1 MVMSHTEYL
10 MNYLQSKKMPVIKKK
25 KHTYLTYHGLEEKST
40 YVLKHGIVKTSII
53 LQDGREFNLS
63 YITRPDVL
71 SLLRDEVSKYTDQ
84 PFNVRVESQEA
95 EFYKIDRVKFW
106 EMVNQ
111 DEELNNY
118 VKEYY
123 RTKLS
128 ENIVRLQRMIMGGK
142 HDAVCAFLYQ
152 LSDLFG
158 KRLPNHQG
166 VLIDFT
172 VTNEDI
178 AGFCGIN
185 SRSSV
190 TRILSDLREEGIIDI
205 KNHKFIIT
213 NMNYLLDYV
222 SI

>member
-1 MVMSHTEYL
+1 MVMTHTEYL
-10 MNYLQSKKMPVIKKK
+10 MNYLQANKFPVITKKR
-25 KHTYLTYHGLEEKST
+25 HTYLTYHGLEENST

-63 YITRPDVL
+63 YITQPDVL

-84 PFNVRVESQEA
+84 PFNVRVESRTA

-106 EMVNQ
+106 KMVNTN
-111 DEELNNY
+111 DELNNY

-152 LSDLFG
+152 LTDLFG
-158 KRLPNHQG
+158 IRLANHQG
-166 VLIDFT
+166 VLIDFV

-190 TRILSDLREEGIIDI
+190 TRILSDLRDEGIIDI
-205 KNHKFIIT
+205 KNRKFIIT

>member
-111 DEELNNY
+111 DDELNNY

>member
-1 MVMSHTEYL
+1 

-111 DEELNNY
+111 DDELNNY

>member
-1 MVMSHTEYL
+1 MSHTEYL

-111 DEELNNY
+111 DDELNNY

>member
-1 MVMSHTEYL
+1 
-10 MNYLQSKKMPVIKKK
+10 
-25 KHTYLTYHGLEEKST
+25 
-40 YVLKHGIVKTSII
+40 
-53 LQDGREFNLS
+53 
-63 YITRPDVL
+63 
-71 SLLRDEVSKYTDQ
+71 
-84 PFNVRVESQEA
+84 
-95 EFYKIDRVKFW
+95 
-106 EMVNQ
+106 
-111 DEELNNY
+111 
-118 VKEYY
+118 
-123 RTKLS
+123 
-128 ENIVRLQRMIMGGK
+128 MIMGGK

>member
-10 MNYLQSKKMPVIKKK
+10 MNYLQSERMPVIKKK

-111 DEELNNY
+111 DDELNNY

-152 LSDLFG
+152 LNDLFG

-178 AGFCGIN
+178 AGFCGVN

-190 TRILSDLREEGIIDI
+190 TRILTDLREEGIIDI

>member
-1 MVMSHTEYL
+1 MSHTEYL

>member
-1 MVMSHTEYL
+1 MVMNHTEYL

-111 DEELNNY
+111 DDELNNY

>member
-111 DEELNNY
+111 DDELNNY

-205 KNHKFIIT
+205 KSHKFIIT